1 MNDEERFQI
10 GAEIRH
16 PDHGICT
23 ITFIG
28 EEYLGVRSENGQ
40 EGLIRKDILVSW
52 SEEAATAPDEQKTSS
67 ADWPDNTFVQ
77 ETDDQPH
84 YLGSHWEAFYEDSDD
99 LIDNLPEILSQT
111 SVLDSFGSFRA
122 APRGVP
128 EEWET
133 GAHLCWP
140 NNHCGLAITLRAEES
155 SNHLISLYPYISF
168 GREVTVE
175 LCQVSVWHSG
185 VEAQIDAIWGNFH
198 ITFFDVS
205 YLLNRCW
212 YESGKSY
219 QFILSGLAY
228 RAKPCEASE
237 LTIKQNPDIIEWQ
250 RKVLERMGEEASH
263 VRDLETVRLEGTA
276 IFMPIQEWDRDDYWF
291 RGVVR
296 EVKSF
301 DNWLGQSGWQVRVM
315 IQRFD
320 GEEGDIDI
328 FITQRAWSGGEP
340 PQAGQDIEGEVWLN
354 GQLWRPSE

>member
-1 MNDEERFQI
+1 MV
-10 GAEIRH
+10 G
-16 PDHGICT
+16 
-23 ITFIG
+23 
-28 EEYLGVRSENGQ
+28 
-40 EGLIRKDILVSW
+40 W

-99 LIDNLPEILSQT
+99 LIDNLPEILSKHLFWIALVP
-111 SVLDSFGSFRA
+111 S
-122 APRGVP
+122 APRP
-128 EEWET
+128 EEFRKIGKLGRIFVGRT
-133 GAHLCWP
+133 TIAD
-140 NNHCGLAITLRAEES
+140 LAITLRAEES

-185 VEAQIDAIWGNFH
+185 VEAQIDAIWGDFH

-205 YLLNRCW
+205 YLWNRCW

-228 RAKPCEASE
+228 RAKPCETSE
-237 LTIKQNPDIIEWQ
+237 LIIKQNPDIIKWQ

-263 VRDLETVRLEGTA
+263 VRDLETVRLEGAA

-315 IQRFD
+315 VQ
-320 GEEGDIDI
+320 
-328 FITQRAWSGGEP
+328 P
-340 PQAGQDIEGEVWLN
+340 L
-354 GQLWRPSE
+354 